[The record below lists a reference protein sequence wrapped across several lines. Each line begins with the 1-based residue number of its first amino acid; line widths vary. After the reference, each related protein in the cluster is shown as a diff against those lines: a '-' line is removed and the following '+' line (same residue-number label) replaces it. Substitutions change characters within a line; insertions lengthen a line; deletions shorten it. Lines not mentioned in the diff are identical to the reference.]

1 MILRP
6 IERADLPLTVAWRN
20 DPHARPGLRTPFP
33 LNQDQQDAFYREVIC
48 NRASLHRYWILEVE
62 PSAGAECIH
71 CGCPDNG
78 RHYGPPAWSASGC
91 SHHEDCPGFGASRAV
106 GMGGLT
112 NIQWENR
119 IAEISLI
126 TDPSVRGKGYG
137 AEGTRL
143 LLREAFLSFGLLTVC
158 GEVYRVNP
166 ATQFWEKMIARYSGE
181 QVTLPRRKWWHGRLH
196 DAIYFTFT
204 AERTLPLVTED
215 EAA

>member
-48 NRASLHRYWILEVE
+48 NRASLHRYWILEQDGQ
-62 PSAGAECIH
+62 S
-71 CGCPDNG
+71 
-78 RHYGPPAWSASGC
+78 
-91 SHHEDCPGFGASRAV
+91 V

-137 AEGTRL
+137 AEGVRL

-158 GEVYRVNP
+158 GEVYCVNP
-166 ATQFWEKMIARYSGE
+166 ATTFWDKMIERYAGE
-181 QVTLPRRKWWHGRLH
+181 STTLPRRKWWDGTLH
-196 DAIYFTFT
+196 DAMYFTFT
-204 AERTLPLVTED
+204 AERAIPIVTED